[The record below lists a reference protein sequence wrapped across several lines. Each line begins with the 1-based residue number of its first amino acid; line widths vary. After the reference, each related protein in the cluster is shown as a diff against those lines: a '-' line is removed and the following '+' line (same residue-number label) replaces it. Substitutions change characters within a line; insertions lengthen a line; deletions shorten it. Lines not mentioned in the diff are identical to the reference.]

1 VNGAAKTSPPVAA
14 AKPDPSGN
22 DPYAWLRAANWQE
35 VIRDPSVLDPEI
47 RAYLDAENAYTNR
60 SLAPLDALA
69 DALVGEMRARIKED
83 DSSVPVPV
91 DDYQYYV
98 RYNDGGQH
106 PLYCRTRGDDG
117 AEEILL
123 DADAEAADEAFYR
136 VSMFIVSNDHTWF
149 AYGVDLTG
157 GENYRLRVRDSATGA
172 LIEDAVGGLS
182 GDLRIANDNAT
193 LFYVRRDDNHRPR
206 WVYRHRVGAD
216 PTTDVLVYEEP
227 DQGFYLSLGR
237 TESRRY
243 ITVNCAAHDD
253 TSEVRLI
260 DADAPD
266 LSPVLVAPR
275 EPGVSYSVYNRADQL
290 VIVTNADGA
299 EDFKV
304 VTCPAATPGRDH
316 WRDLVPHRPGRL
328 ILSLNVFADY
338 IVRLERIDALPR
350 LVVRTVADGSE
361 DTIAFD
367 EPAYDLSLSHEM
379 PHDGTVMRFSYSSM
393 TTPLTVYDTDLTTGG
408 RTMRKRQEVPSGH
421 DPVDYVTER
430 LMAQTA
436 DGEQVPISLLYKK
449 STARDG
455 SAPLLLYGYG
465 SYGISIPAAFQSNRL
480 SLVDRGFVYAIAH
493 IRGGME
499 KGYDWYRSGKLH
511 NKKNT
516 FADFIVCAE
525 HLIAQRYTAAGNI
538 AAHGGSAGGLLMGA
552 VVNMRPDLF
561 GAVVADV
568 PFVDVLTTILDD
580 SLPLTPPEW
589 VEWGNPIEDEEA
601 RAYIASYSPYDNVT
615 AQAYPAMLVTGGVSD
630 PRVTYWEPAK
640 WVAKL
645 RATKTDT
652 NPLLLHIN
660 MDAGHGGKAGRFARL
675 DEIGRMYAFIL
686 WALGRAAP

>member
-1 VNGAAKTSPPVAA
+1 
-14 AKPDPSGN
+14 
-22 DPYAWLRAANWQE
+22 
-35 VIRDPSVLDPEI
+35 
-47 RAYLDAENAYTNR
+47 
-60 SLAPLDALA
+60 
-69 DALVGEMRARIKED
+69 
-83 DSSVPVPV
+83 
-91 DDYQYYV
+91 
-98 RYNDGGQH
+98 
-106 PLYCRTRGDDG
+106 
-117 AEEILL
+117 
-123 DADAEAADEAFYR
+123 
-136 VSMFIVSNDHTWF
+136 
-149 AYGVDLTG
+149 
-157 GENYRLRVRDSATGA
+157 
-172 LIEDAVGGLS
+172 
-182 GDLRIANDNAT
+182 
-193 LFYVRRDDNHRPR
+193 
-206 WVYRHRVGAD
+206 
-216 PTTDVLVYEEP
+216 
-227 DQGFYLSLGR
+227 
-237 TESRRY
+237 
-243 ITVNCAAHDD
+243 
-253 TSEVRLI
+253 
-260 DADAPD
+260 
-266 LSPVLVAPR
+266 
-275 EPGVSYSVYNRADQL
+275 
-290 VIVTNADGA
+290 
-299 EDFKV
+299 
-304 VTCPAATPGRDH
+304 
-316 WRDLVPHRPGRL
+316 
-328 ILSLNVFADY
+328 
-338 IVRLERIDALPR
+338 
-350 LVVRTVADGSE
+350 
-361 DTIAFD
+361 
-367 EPAYDLSLSHEM
+367 
-379 PHDGTVMRFSYSSM
+379 M

-601 RAYIASYSPYDNVT
+601 RDYIASYSPYDNVT